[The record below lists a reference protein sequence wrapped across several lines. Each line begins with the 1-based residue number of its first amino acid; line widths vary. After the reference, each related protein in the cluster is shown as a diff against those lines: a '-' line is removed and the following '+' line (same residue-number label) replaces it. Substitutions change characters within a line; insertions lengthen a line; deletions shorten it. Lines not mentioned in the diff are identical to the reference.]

1 MIKAL
6 RDAALR
12 GILPDR
18 LIQEVRQSMR
28 QLRKSVSSVL
38 LSAVCAVA
46 LATLAFWHPAM
57 AQQAAQQAAQAEYT
71 LGAGD
76 KLEVTVFGHTD
87 LSGTFDVD
95 GAGQISLPLIGQI
108 VVLGMTAGQAETVI
122 RERLTPDYLKNPRVS
137 LQVLN
142 YRPFYIIGE
151 VKQPGSYPYV
161 NGLTVIQA
169 VALAGG
175 FTYRAK
181 EKKIVVQRASDPA
194 RQKRQVRQ
202 VDAVLPGDII
212 EVPERYF

>member
-1 MIKAL
+1 
-6 RDAALR
+6 
-12 GILPDR
+12 
-18 LIQEVRQSMR
+18 
-28 QLRKSVSSVL
+28 
-38 LSAVCAVA
+38 
-46 LATLAFWHPAM
+46 
-57 AQQAAQQAAQAEYT
+57 
-71 LGAGD
+71 
-76 KLEVTVFGHTD
+76 
-87 LSGTFDVD
+87 
-95 GAGQISLPLIGQI
+95 
-108 VVLGMTAGQAETVI
+108 MTAGQAEKVI

-181 EKKIVVQRASDPA
+181 EKKIVVQRASDAA

-202 VDAVLPGDII
+202 TDAVLPGDII